1 MQGTQRARFVE
12 QLLNRAPDYTSLVLV
27 ILGGFLL
34 AKLVWMLFPT
44 EPRPLLTSND
54 SGLVNSA
61 AQAQP
66 NLGDTLA
73 SYHLFGVY
81 QADSAK
87 PAPTNIQNT
96 QLALKLQGVY
106 APPNNNGY
114 AVIEENA
121 QQKAYAAGETIG
133 NSGAVL
139 EQILADHVLLRR
151 NGLLEKLALP
161 KPELGGGG
169 NVAAA
174 SVGDNMPMD
183 MPPTDF
189 TTPPA
194 PDIMPPPE
202 MFTPSEGAVPP
213 PPPEEMP
220 PMEPQGA
227 AEAAPNLGEFRQSVM
242 NNNMRL
248 LEVASPQP
256 YERDGK
262 FLGFQLS
269 PGSNVALFNQLG
281 LQSGDIVTAV
291 NGTALENPAVAM
303 RVLQEAATANQVN
316 LNITRNGQEVSL
328 PINFQ

>member
-1 MQGTQRARFVE
+1 MQSTQRARFFE
-12 QLLNRAPDYTSLVLV
+12 QLLSHAPDYTSFLLV

-34 AKLVWMLFPT
+34 ARLTWMLFPSDL
-44 EPRPLLTSND
+44 PPLLAAGDT
-54 SGLVNSA
+54 GMVNSTTPA
-61 AQAQP
+61 KS

-73 SYHLFGVY
+73 GYHLFGVY
-81 QADSAK
+81 QADTGK

-106 APPNNNGY
+106 APPNNSGY

-133 NSGAVL
+133 SSGAVL

-161 KPELGGGG
+161 KSELSGGG
-169 NVAAA
+169 NAAA
-174 SVGDNMPMD
+174 AGFVDNAPVD
-183 MPPTDF
+183 MPTTDF
-189 TTPPA
+189 TQPTPE
-194 PDIMPPPE
+194 IMPPPE

-213 PPPEEMP
+213 PLPEEAP
-220 PMEPQGA
+220 PMEPAA
-227 AEAAPNLGEFRQSVM
+227 AEPAANLGNFRESVM

-269 PGSNVALFNQLG
+269 PGSNVAMFNQLG
-281 LQSGDIVTAV
+281 LQPGDIVTAV